1 MERNVASSDSSGSG
15 RPRRGLSP
23 PTVAVLAYATAA
35 VAGAAL
41 FRLDALNAR
50 EPLGLVDALFL
61 AASAVCVTGLSPVPD
76 LAAQLSPLGEGV
88 LLLLVQLGGIGIV
101 LLGALLLRMLGRR
114 VGSRHSAAIA
124 GSYGDHSALPL
135 NLLLDVVA
143 TTLAIEGIG
152 ALALAWCWRDLDA
165 GGWHAV
171 FHAVS
176 AFCNAGFSTFA
187 GDLAA
192 HAPPVG
198 AGGMLLLLVVL
209 GGLGFNVL
217 RELLRRPWRGGRPLS
232 LHARLVVRLT
242 ALLIVGGAIG
252 LFICDPGQ
260 GAWHALFLSISA
272 RTAGFQLD
280 DLVWAGAP
288 TLLLLLALMVI
299 GASPAS
305 TGGGIKTS
313 NVAIFLRS
321 IVTQM
326 RGGGDVLFGER
337 ALHESQVRQAVAL
350 AASYIG
356 LLLLFVFALACAVP
370 APADP
375 RGFLALVFET
385 GSALGTVGLST
396 GLSCSLEPPAKLI
409 LTVAMLAGRVGPLTL
424 LLFLGGQAR
433 PSALRYPRERL
444 HLG

>member
-1 MERNVASSDSSGSG
+1 MDRNAASSDPAGSG
-15 RPRRGLSP
+15 RPRRSP
-23 PTVAVLAYATAA
+23 SPATVAVLAYAIAA
-35 VAGAAL
+35 AAGALL
-41 FRLDALNAR
+41 FQLDALNAR
-50 EPLGLVDALFL
+50 APLGFVDALFL
-61 AASAVCVTGLSPVPD
+61 AASAVCVTGLAPVAD
-76 LAAQLSPLGEGV
+76 LPAQLSPLGEGV

-124 GSYGDHSALPL
+124 ESYGDHDARPL
-135 NLLLDVVA
+135 ELLLDVVA
-143 TTLAIEGIG
+143 TTLAIEGVG

-176 AFCNAGFSTFA
+176 AFCNAGFCTFSD
-187 GDLAA
+187 GLAA
-192 HAPPVG
+192 HAPPAG
-198 AGGMLLLLVVL
+198 AGSVLLLLVAL

-217 RELLRRPWRGGRPLS
+217 RELLRRPWSDGRPLS
-232 LHARLVVRLT
+232 LHARLVVRLS

-252 LFICDPGQ
+252 LYACDREQ
-260 GAWHALFLSISA
+260 GAWHAVFLSVSA

-280 DLVWAGAP
+280 DLAWAGAP

-305 TGGGIKTS
+305 TGGGIKTT
-313 NVAIFLRS
+313 NVAVFLRR

-326 RGGGDVLFGER
+326 RGGDDVVFGDR
-337 ALHESQVRQAVAL
+337 ALHDSQVRQVVAL
-350 AASYIG
+350 TASYIG
-356 LLLLFVFALACAVP
+356 MLLLFLFALACVVP
-370 APADP
+370 QPADP
-375 RGFLALVFET
+375 RGFLALLFET

-396 GLSCSLEPPAKLI
+396 GLSSSLEPAPKLI